1 MNITQILLGS
11 TAAMLLAALIL
22 SYSAMR
28 DGEVE
33 DGYRQTAKELMDENS
48 RLQAELERLRGAAP
62 TAAPTPAEKPDSMTA
77 AELDALKKENKR
89 LQEEKI
95 AAEEKRKQAEAETLA
110 MNERSVGQRDKEAR
124 RARLIANA
132 MVMAQVTEVPED
144 NGVIPFVV
152 INVKHTNV
160 RVGTRL
166 AIRRNTGIVGEVIV
180 TRIDDEAQIADPL
193 PNPVGKIDIK
203 VGDELIVAPL

>member
-11 TAAMLLAALIL
+11 TAAMLIAALIL

-33 DGYRQTAKELMDENS
+33 DGYRQTAKELIDENA
-48 RLQAELERLRGAAP
+48 RLKADLDRGRGAAP
-62 TAAPTPAEKPDSMTA
+62 TAAPLPAEKPATMTA
-77 AELDALKKENKR
+77 GELDALKQENKR
-89 LQEEKI
+89 LQEEKL
-95 AAEEKRKQAEAETLA
+95 AADKKREQAEAETLA

-124 RARLIANA
+124 RARLISKA
-132 MVMAQVTEVPED
+132 MLMAQVTEVPEQD
-144 NGVIPFVV
+144 GVIQFVV
-152 INVKHTNV
+152 INVKQSNV

-166 AIRRNTGIVGEVIV
+166 AIRRNTGIVGEVV
-180 TRIDDEAQIADPL
+180 VSRLDADAQIADPL

-203 VGDELIVAPL
+203 VGDELIIPPL